1 MFMSLGKGVTLNMFE
16 GRILA
21 VIDRIGKQRLV
32 GIPYALVMVKN
43 VGLLLVN
50 REVCRWGNRVRGS
63 WYSSV
68 HRMLDMN
75 R

>member
-1 MFMSLGKGVTLNMFE
+1 MFMSLRKRVTLNMFE

-43 VGLLLVN
+43 VGLLLVD
-50 REVCRWGNRVRGS
+50 REVWR
-63 WYSSV
+63 
-68 HRMLDMN
+68 
-75 R
+75 